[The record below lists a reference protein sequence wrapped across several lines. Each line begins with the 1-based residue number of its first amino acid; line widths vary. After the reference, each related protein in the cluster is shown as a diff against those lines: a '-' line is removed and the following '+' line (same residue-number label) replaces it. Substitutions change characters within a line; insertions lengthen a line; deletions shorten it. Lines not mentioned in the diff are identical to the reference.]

1 MEEYIPAQVAR
12 EFNVVAKQSL
22 EKISAA
28 EADVFTTVSEITS
41 RECSHF
47 LGKNVDI
54 VTPNGFEDSFVP
66 GKDKFQEVRQRAK
79 DRLKKVAEAV
89 LGYSLSN
96 DCVFIVNSGRYEFR
110 NKGIDIFIDSLG
122 SLNSNNKTEKDI
134 PLERSSRDLAI

>member
-1 MEEYIPAQVAR
+1 MERWKNIILHRLPR

-47 LGKNVDI
+47 LGKDVDI

-66 GKDKFQEVRQRAK
+66 A
-79 DRLKKVAEAV
+79 
-89 LGYSLSN
+89 N
-96 DCVFIVNSGRYEFR
+96 
-110 NKGIDIFIDSLG
+110 DIFD
-122 SLNSNNKTEKDI
+122 
-134 PLERSSRDLAI
+134 ERRTDCQRET

>member
-1 MEEYIPAQVAR
+1 MKEYNPAQIAR

-47 LGKNVDI
+47 LGKDVDI

-66 GKDKFQEVRQRAK
+66 A
-79 DRLKKVAEAV
+79 
-89 LGYSLSN
+89 N
-96 DCVFIVNSGRYEFR
+96 
-110 NKGIDIFIDSLG
+110 DIFEERQKNCQD
-122 SLNSNNKTEKDI
+122 KTEKCC
-134 PLERSSRDLAI
+134 